1 MKKNLVIDLFNTTN
15 SKGNNISNLN
25 EDELTQLVNRLSES
39 FKKYISRVKSSISQ
53 TKEIFS
59 FIAKNIHYAQSIIN
73 DIINYNYSFEQLN
86 VLEESIK
93 QIKEKN
99 KNNNLN
105 LYNYE
110 QNLNIFIEETNV
122 LFKTINQKYKLK
134 LKEWSIYLSI
144 PTSIKTKNDSI
155 KKISI
160 NKNEFNEWNNNK
172 MNYKLNDSSRN
183 KNEKKRTK
191 SSENK
196 NQIMEDMDKRN
207 IKYSK
212 SQKIYKSKISKTTKS
227 SKNKNKYDEKG
238 INLINLNLPFNK
250 SHSIYNIDIR
260 NEVLFDKCCRN
271 ESILNQNN
279 KQKNYIL
286 QNKNFKIIKDSKNID
301 YEKQIQELNE
311 EISYYKNLVND
322 LSKNKNNLNVN
333 ISNNDNKILL
343 DKLRLKETEI
353 LSKDKKIKLMN
364 QEIIKCKNLINKM
377 NSEKIQSEIGVKMN
391 SFRNTNNN
399 FNLKDYPRYKTESN
413 LTNSVKF
420 NSNYNNNDNISKNI
434 ENMNQN
440 YYKNYINKINFLEKE
455 NNIFKHKLN
464 ELNDEFSQR
473 TKNIEK
479 ENILVKKEIIELRK
493 QVKTE
498 VNKKEELNKLYQ
510 EQKIKYECELS
521 KICDKRTELSK
532 FLSNKNSEITNLQQ
546 EIMRKD
552 KELENYK
559 KLINKKEFK
568 SINEENDKLMKYYS
582 NIIKEKETKELKL
595 NNEINILKEQISIIS
610 TQNEKRKKE
619 IIELNNK
626 IKELELELSKKNKEI
641 DSISKEIKKGLIINN
656 KKTADSNELELTIK
670 KLKDENDGLKEFTL
684 KQQKIL
690 MDNEQKDEKISM
702 LQKEK
707 ETLKQYFI
715 DLNMPI
721 PSSQL
726 NDSNHKH
733 SKKKNK
739 TFESKFNEEDC
750 FNILMQLNEAKKEI
764 ASLKKKNEELFNDL
778 DSKKLKREDYLNH
791 ISEDNPLSNY
801 EEEFDLKKMA
811 KGVKEKNRSQDI
823 NIDYPGIQHIKEK
836 YRELYFYY
844 NSLEE
849 LIKKLL
855 LCSTCTN
862 KNRAYIVE
870 LCKIVGFDEEVTNK
884 ILNNKIKKGIL
895 NMFG

>member
-1 MKKNLVIDLFNTTN
+1 MPD
-15 SKGNNISNLN
+15 
-25 EDELTQLVNRLSES
+25 
-39 FKKYISRVKSSISQ
+39 
-53 TKEIFS
+53 
-59 FIAKNIHYAQSIIN
+59 
-73 DIINYNYSFEQLN
+73 
-86 VLEESIK
+86 
-93 QIKEKN
+93 
-99 KNNNLN
+99 
-105 LYNYE
+105 
-110 QNLNIFIEETNV
+110 
-122 LFKTINQKYKLK
+122 
-134 LKEWSIYLSI
+134 
-144 PTSIKTKNDSI
+144 
-155 KKISI
+155 
-160 NKNEFNEWNNNK
+160 
-172 MNYKLNDSSRN
+172 
-183 KNEKKRTK
+183 
-191 SSENK
+191 
-196 NQIMEDMDKRN
+196 
-207 IKYSK
+207 
-212 SQKIYKSKISKTTKS
+212 
-227 SKNKNKYDEKG
+227 
-238 INLINLNLPFNK
+238 NLNLPLNK
-250 SHSIYNIDIR
+250 THSIYNIDII
-260 NEVLFDKCCRN
+260 NEVLFDNSCKN

-279 KQKNYIL
+279 QEKNYIL
-286 QNKNFKIIKDSKNID
+286 QNKNIKIIKDLKNID
-301 YEKQIQELNE
+301 YEKQIQELNK
-311 EISYYKNLVND
+311 EIFYYKNLVND

-364 QEIIKCKNLINKM
+364 QEIIKCKSLINKM
-377 NSEKIQSEIGVKMN
+377 NSEKIQSEIGVKIH

-413 LTNSVKF
+413 LTNSIKF
-420 NSNYNNNDNISKNI
+420 NSNKNSNNNSNNNSNDNISKNI

-464 ELNDEFSQR
+464 ELNDKFSQR

-479 ENILVKKEIIELRK
+479 ENILFKKEIIELK
-493 QVKTE
+493 NQVKTE
-498 VNKKEELNKLYQ
+498 VKKSEDLNKLYQ

-521 KICDKRTELSK
+521 KIYDKRTELSK

-546 EIMRKD
+546 EIMAKD

-568 SINEENDKLMKYYS
+568 SINEENDKLMQYYN

-595 NNEINILKEQISIIS
+595 NSQINILNEQNSIIS

-619 IIELNNK
+619 IIDLNNK
-626 IKELELELSKKNKEI
+626 IKELEFELSIKNKEI
-641 DSISKEIKKGLIINN
+641 NSISKEVKKGSTINN

-690 MDNEQKDEKISM
+690 MDNEKKDEKISM

-707 ETLKQYFI
+707 EILKQYFI

-726 NDSNHKH
+726 KDSNYKQ

-739 TFESKFNEEDC
+739 TFESKFTEEDC

-764 ASLKKKNEELFNDL
+764 STLKKKNEELLNDL

-811 KGVKEKNRSQDI
+811 RGVKEKNRSQDI

-849 LIKKLL
+849 LIKKML